1 MTAEFVHLH
10 VHSQYSL
17 LDGAVKVKDLVKRVA
32 AGGMR
37 AVAVTDHGNM
47 FGAITLYKAAKEAG
61 VQAVLG
67 CELEVVG
74 RGGHA
79 VHLPVLAASRD
90 GYKNLVWLVSRA
102 HVEGAPLAMQDLA
115 SHARGLVAMT
125 GCMGGLVPQA
135 ILEEGE
141 GRGREVLAA
150 LRDALEPGSLY
161 VELQDHGLPEQAV
174 YNGILE
180 RLARELELPLLATND
195 VHYPERADA
204 EAHLYLSC
212 IKTGRSYEEA
222 KERHH
227 GSSEMYLKTPGEMA
241 ALFAAHPEA
250 VKNSLAVAERCA
262 VKLDLGHPML
272 PSFQVPAGYDTE
284 GYFRHVAREGL
295 ARRFEEFA
303 AQGKSVDQDAYRRRL
318 ETELDVIS
326 AMKFPGYFLI
336 VWDFIRHAKEN
347 GIPVGPGRGSGAG
360 SLVAYAMRITDLDP
374 IPYSLIFERFL
385 NPERISMPDFDVDF
399 CMDRRDQV
407 IAYVQKKYGEAS
419 VGQIAT
425 FAELKSKS
433 VVKDVARCIGITPV
447 EAQQIANLIPRKTP
461 AETYTIAEALGI
473 EPKLKA
479 RYDGEPQIRELLDQG
494 QKLEGL
500 TRHAGKHAAGIVIS
514 EGPLWDHVPV
524 FRDHSKAVA
533 GQAGDSGAL
542 VTQYNMSDVEAAG
555 LVKFDFLG
563 LKTLTVLDVAVRLVN
578 ARPDFEDRAAAKLD
592 LSRIP
597 LADAATFKLLASGE
611 TKGVFQLES
620 DGMQRLFQGLKAD
633 SFEDIV
639 AAVALYRP
647 GPMGAGMH
655 EDFVKRKHGLSSI
668 VSLHPLI
675 DDIVKPTYGVI
686 VYQEQVMQIAQK
698 LAGYTLGG
706 ADLLRRAMG
715 KKKPEEMAKQKS
727 VFVSGALK
735 NGVSQDDAER
745 IFSLLEYFAG
755 YGFNKCV
762 VGETRIVDALT
773 GEVTTVADLFAH
785 PRAFAVHALGTDGK
799 LRPRSVER
807 VLRNGRKAVFELRTA
822 QGKRIVATGNHPFRT
837 LEGWRKLEDLRA
849 GDRIAAPRHTAVAS
863 ADRWPEHEVIA
874 LAGLLSEGNTCHPT
888 CLYFFGNEA
897 ALVDDFARA
906 AARFPNSVA
915 RVYKRDARRLEV
927 CVSTGQDRRF
937 ARGHVPWNARVVGGD
952 AASAVRTLPTRSGM
966 FEWARSL
973 GILGRKATEK
983 TVPPAVF
990 RLCDADVE
998 LFVGRLWA
1006 GDGFIANQTQ
1016 AVPFY
1021 ATSSPALARDVQ
1033 SLLLRLG
1040 IQSGV
1045 HAKAFRYR
1053 GRAVPGYTVHVVGE
1067 GSAETFL
1074 ERVAPHCV
1082 GRGAQVALLRRHL
1095 ESTERGRTSKDTIP
1109 AAVRRIVDEDRR
1121 ARGWT
1126 WRELERLSGFSTKEL
1141 LGRGS
1146 KSNAGFRRATIR
1158 GFGETLGSARLVEIG
1173 SSDVFWDRVVSI
1185 EPQGIEETFDLTV
1198 AVDHNF
1204 VADGLVVH
1212 NSHSAAYALI
1222 TYQTAWLKAHYP
1234 VELLCAILTSDK
1246 DRIDK
1251 VVRTIADA
1259 RAMGVTVLPPD
1270 VNQSDTDFKVVY
1282 THPAGDR
1289 PARRADRI
1297 RDALGPQIRFGLGAV
1312 RGLGG
1317 TALEAVFDARQGGPF
1332 RDMFDLA
1339 ARVDAK
1345 RVNKAVF
1352 EALVQCGAFDS
1363 MLQERGVT
1371 RARAFRSIDLALER
1385 SRAASRDREA
1395 GQTTLFGLFDAAPSR
1410 AAAPTAGDYVEAEP
1424 WDRREMLVR
1433 ERQSLGFYVS
1443 GHPLER
1449 YLGNGRNGE
1458 LGRTAERGQG
1468 VSAGHAPAEAGPA
1481 KIGATP
1487 IAECAAMDDW
1497 AVVKLAGMVEGYRER
1512 IFKDGGGKMAFF
1524 ELEDLTGR
1532 VNVKVRSREIEQYGH
1547 VLTAGEPVLV
1557 EGKVSFPQRGE
1568 DEPEEPDAPREPT
1581 ILLNTVRPLSEA
1593 VRADTRSIA
1602 IRLRA
1607 ERTRPAE
1614 LSRLA
1619 TVLSSAKGHCPVSLT
1634 IRLADGAEAV
1644 LALGE
1649 GWRVEVV
1656 DSLLSGIERIFG
1668 EQVAELR

>member
-17 LDGAVKVKDLVKRVA
+17 LDGAVKVKDLVKRVG
-32 AGGMR
+32 AGAMR

-47 FGAITLYKAAKEAG
+47 FGAITLYKAAKDAG
-61 VQAVLG
+61 IQAILG
-67 CELEVVG
+67 CELEVAG

-79 VHLPVLAASRD
+79 VHLPVLAATRE

-102 HVEGAPLAMQDLA
+102 HVEGAPLAIQELA
-115 SHARGLVAMT
+115 SHAQGLVAMT

-141 GRGREVLAA
+141 ARGREVLGA

-174 YNGILE
+174 YNGILAK
-180 RLARELELPLLATND
+180 LAHDLELPLLATND

-227 GSSEMYLKTPGEMA
+227 GSSEMYLKTPDEMA
-241 ALFAAHPEA
+241 SLFAAHPEA
-250 VKNSLAVAERCA
+250 VKNTLAVAERCA
-262 VKLDLGHPML
+262 LKLDLGHPML
-272 PSFQVPAGYDTE
+272 PSFPVPAGYDAE

-295 ARRFEEFA
+295 GRRLEEFA

-336 VWDFIRHAKEN
+336 VWDFIRHAKDS

-374 IPYSLIFERFL
+374 IPYNLLFERFL

-407 IAYVQKKYGEAS
+407 IAYVQRKYGETS

-479 RYDGEPQIRELLDQG
+479 RYEAEPQIRELLDQG

-524 FRDHSKAVA
+524 FRDHSKAAA
-533 GQAGDSGAL
+533 GAAGDTGAL

-578 ARPDFEDRAAAKLD
+578 ARPNFQAPAAAKLD

-597 LADAATFKLLASGE
+597 MDDAATFKLLASGE

-655 EDFVKRKHGLSSI
+655 EDFVKRKHGLASI
-668 VSLHPLI
+668 ASLHPLI

-727 VFVSGALK
+727 VFVAGALK
-735 NGVSQDDAER
+735 NGVAQAEAER
-745 IFSLLEYFAG
+745 IFGLLEYFAG
-755 YGFNKCV
+755 YGFNK
-762 VGETRIVDALT
+762 
-773 GEVTTVADLFAH
+773 
-785 PRAFAVHALGTDGK
+785 
-799 LRPRSVER
+799 
-807 VLRNGRKAVFELRTA
+807 
-822 QGKRIVATGNHPFRT
+822 
-837 LEGWRKLEDLRA
+837 
-849 GDRIAAPRHTAVAS
+849 
-863 ADRWPEHEVIA
+863 
-874 LAGLLSEGNTCHPT
+874 
-888 CLYFFGNEA
+888 
-897 ALVDDFARA
+897 
-906 AARFPNSVA
+906 
-915 RVYKRDARRLEV
+915 
-927 CVSTGQDRRF
+927 
-937 ARGHVPWNARVVGGD
+937 
-952 AASAVRTLPTRSGM
+952 
-966 FEWARSL
+966 
-973 GILGRKATEK
+973 
-983 TVPPAVF
+983 
-990 RLCDADVE
+990 
-998 LFVGRLWA
+998 
-1006 GDGFIANQTQ
+1006 
-1016 AVPFY
+1016 
-1021 ATSSPALARDVQ
+1021 
-1033 SLLLRLG
+1033 
-1040 IQSGV
+1040 
-1045 HAKAFRYR
+1045 
-1053 GRAVPGYTVHVVGE
+1053 
-1067 GSAETFL
+1067 
-1074 ERVAPHCV
+1074 
-1082 GRGAQVALLRRHL
+1082 
-1095 ESTERGRTSKDTIP
+1095 
-1109 AAVRRIVDEDRR
+1109 
-1121 ARGWT
+1121 
-1126 WRELERLSGFSTKEL
+1126 
-1141 LGRGS
+1141 
-1146 KSNAGFRRATIR
+1146 
-1158 GFGETLGSARLVEIG
+1158 
-1173 SSDVFWDRVVSI
+1173 
-1185 EPQGIEETFDLTV
+1185 
-1198 AVDHNF
+1198 
-1204 VADGLVVH
+1204 
-1212 NSHSAAYALI
+1212 SHSAAYALI

-1270 VNQSDTDFKVVY
+1270 VNESDTDFKVVY
-1282 THPAGDR
+1282 THPVGDR
-1289 PARRADRI
+1289 PLRRADRI

-1317 TALEAVFDARQGGPF
+1317 TALEAIFEARQSGPF

-1363 MLQERGVT
+1363 MLQARGVT
-1371 RARAFRSIDLALER
+1371 RARAFKSIDLALER

-1410 AAAPTAGDYVEAEP
+1410 ASSAPTAGDYVDVEP

-1449 YLGNGRNGE
+1449 YIGRAG
-1458 LGRTAERGQG
+1458 ERGEGGSTAQ
-1468 VSAGHAPAEAGPA
+1468 APGDAGPA
-1481 KIGATP
+1481 KIGSVP
-1487 IAECAAMDDW
+1487 ISDCAAMDDW

-1512 IFKDGGGKMAFF
+1512 IFKDGGGKVAFF

-1532 VNVKVRSREIEQYGH
+1532 VNVKVRAREIEQYGH

-1557 EGKVSFPQRGE
+1557 EGKVSFPQRAE
-1568 DEPEEPDAPREPT
+1568 DEPEELDAPREPT
-1581 ILLNTVRPLSEA
+1581 ILLNGVRPLSEA
-1593 VRADTRSIA
+1593 VRADTRAIA

-1607 ERTRPAE
+1607 DRTRPAE

-1619 TVLSSAKGHCPVSLT
+1619 GVLSSAKGQCPVSLT

-1649 GWRVEVV
+1649 SWRVEVA